1 MKFLNKQIKTKK
13 DIKNFIDNL
22 VANKMMYHFE
32 DYAKDIL
39 SQASGFV
46 EPAFTPEQCK
56 LLDKRTDE
64 MLDVDYDY
72 TFEYSCE
79 VLER

>member
-1 MKFLNKQIKTKK
+1 MKFLNKQIKTKE

-22 VANKMMYHFE
+22 VTNKMMYHFE

-46 EPAFTPEQCK
+46 EPAFTTEQCE

-64 MLDVDYDY
+64 MLNVDYDY